1 MSCRSLKLQYK
12 PETLNSTHPS
22 FSHLIHTHRAD
33 ILALLLAIAGFLA
46 SALVTQRVFEA
57 VPHIE
62 DEIAYVWQAKAMVEG
77 HLTIPSPPH
86 NRSYL
91 VPFII
96 DYEGERFGKYPP
108 GWPALLSVAIRLGIR
123 AWINP
128 LLAGL
133 GVWLTYLLGKRIF
146 SEFVGLLA
154 AGLTITSPFF
164 LMNSGSLL
172 SHPFGLVL
180 SSLFAL
186 GWLESFWHNTPGK
199 TVENP
204 KRARKH
210 WWYTMLSALA
220 LGVLI
225 LTRPMTA
232 LAVAV
237 PFGIH
242 GLYILIRSDARTRLR
257 LLVFSLTAIFFV
269 GIYLF
274 WQYSLTGDA
283 LLNPYTLWWSYD
295 RVGFG
300 PGYGRGPAGHTLDL
314 AWINTRHSLDVGSYD
329 LFGWGS
335 FSWIFLPFGLWAARR
350 NPKGLLL
357 GSIVISIVLVY
368 MTYWIGATLF
378 GPRYYYEGLF
388 SLTLISAAGIA
399 WLAGWPGRMG
409 VAFMRSTGWRKLR
422 PLLVTL
428 FLGVLVGINLM
439 LYLPVRL
446 GGMYA
451 LYNIERADQEPFL
464 TPAAQSLTPA
474 LVIVHSKRWMEYGAL
489 LDLENPELTTPF
501 IFAWSI
507 GVFSDSQLAND
518 FPDRTVYHYYPGQP
532 FQLYKEPL
540 LIPQ

>member
-1 MSCRSLKLQYK
+1 
-12 PETLNSTHPS
+12 LNSTHSS
-22 FSHLIHTHRAD
+22 FSHLIHTHRGD
-33 ILALLLAIAGFLA
+33 IIALLLAIAGFLA
-46 SALVTQRVFEA
+46 TALVTQRTFEA

-86 NRSYL
+86 YRSFL
-91 VPFII
+91 VPFVV

-108 GWPALLSVAIRLGIR
+108 GWPALLSIAIRLGTR

-133 GVWLTYLLGKRIF
+133 AVWLTYLLGKRIF

-154 AGLTITSPFF
+154 AGLTVTSPFF

-186 GWLESFWHNTPGK
+186 GWLETFWDKAAGK
-199 TVENP
+199 TIENP
-204 KRARKH
+204 SRARKD
-210 WWYTMLSALA
+210 WWYTILSALA
-220 LGVLI
+220 LGILI

-242 GLYILIRSDARTRLR
+242 GLYLLIHSNARTRLR
-257 LLVFSLTAIFFV
+257 LLVFGSTAIFFV
-269 GIYLF
+269 GLYFL
-274 WQYSLTGDA
+274 WQYSLTGHA
-283 LLNPYTLWWSYD
+283 LLNPYTLWWPYD
-295 RVGFG
+295 KVGFG
-300 PGYGRGPAGHTLDL
+300 PGHGRGPVGHTLNL
-314 AWINTRHSLDVGSYD
+314 AWINTRHSLDAGTYD

-335 FSWIFLPFGLWAARR
+335 LSWIFLPFGLWAARR

-357 GSIVISIVLVY
+357 GSVVVSLVLIY

-388 SLTLISAAGIA
+388 SLTLVSAAGIA
-399 WLAGWPGRMG
+399 WLAGLPGKLGGTFVRY
-409 VAFMRSTGWRKLR
+409 TGWRKLR
-422 PLLVTL
+422 PLLVIL
-428 FLGVLVGINLM
+428 ILGVLVGINLM
-439 LYLPVRL
+439 FYLPIRL

-451 LYNIERADQEPFL
+451 LYNIELADQEPFL
-464 TPAAQSLTPA
+464 TPAAQSLAPA
-474 LVIVHSKRWMEYGAL
+474 LVIAHSGRWMEYGAL
-489 LDLENPELTTPF
+489 LDLEDPEFTTPF

-507 GVFSDSQLAND
+507 SSFADSMLTYD
-518 FPDRTVYHYYPGQP
+518 FPNRTVYHYYPGQP
-532 FQLYKEPL
+532 FQLYKGPL
-540 LIPQ
+540 AVPQ

>member
-1 MSCRSLKLQYK
+1 MNLQYK
-12 PETLNSTHPS
+12 LETLNSIHPS
-22 FSHLIHTHRAD
+22 FSHFLHTHRGD
-33 ILALLLAIAGFLA
+33 ILALLLAITGFLA
-46 SALVTQRVFEA
+46 SALVTQRTFEA

-62 DEIAYVWQAKAMVEG
+62 DEIAYVWQAKAMIEG
-77 HLTIPSPPH
+77 HLTLPSPPH
-86 NRSYL
+86 NRSFL
-91 VPFII
+91 VPFVV

-108 GWPALLSVAIRLGIR
+108 GWPALLSIAIRLGTR

-133 GVWLTYLLGKRIF
+133 AVWLTYLLGKRIF

-154 AGLTITSPFF
+154 AGLTVTSPFF

-186 GWLESFWHNTPGK
+186 GWLETFWDKAAGK

-204 KRARKH
+204 SRARKD
-210 WWYTMLSALA
+210 WWYTILAALA

-242 GLYILIRSDARTRLR
+242 GLYLLIRSDARTRLR
-257 LLVFSLTAIFFV
+257 LLIFGLTAIFFV
-269 GIYLF
+269 GLYFL

-283 LLNPYTLWWSYD
+283 LLNPYTLWWPYD
-295 RVGFG
+295 KVGFV
-300 PGYGRGPAGHTLDL
+300 PGHGRGPVGHTLNL
-314 AWINTRHSLDVGSYD
+314 AWINVRHSLDAGSYD

-335 FSWIFLPFGLWAARR
+335 FSWIFLPFGLWATRR
-350 NPKGLLL
+350 NTKGLLL
-357 GSIVISIVLVY
+357 GSVVVSLVLIY

-388 SLTLISAAGIA
+388 SLTLVSAAGIA
-399 WLAGWPGRMG
+399 WLAGWPVRLGGTLVRY
-409 VAFMRSTGWRKLR
+409 AGWRKLR

-428 FLGVLVGINLM
+428 LLGVLVGINLM
-439 LYLPVRL
+439 FYLPIRL

-451 LYNIERADQEPFL
+451 LYDIELADQEPFM

-474 LVIVHSKRWMEYGAL
+474 LVIVHSERWMEYGAL
-489 LDLENPELTTPF
+489 LDLEDPEFTTPF

-507 GVFSDSQLAND
+507 SSFADFMLAHD
-518 FPDRTVYHYYPGQP
+518 FPNRTVYHYYPGQP
-532 FQLYKEPL
+532 FKLYVEPL
-540 LIPQ
+540 AAPQ